1 MTKQLKTCLHELA
14 VANHICANEEII
26 DAFGHVSARHPFQ
39 PNHYFLSRC
48 RPPELIDVCDLIEF
62 TLDGDPVN
70 SVNVEMHSE
79 RVIHGEIYRARSD
92 VKAVC
97 HHHCSAILPFCTTGE
112 RMVPVYHLG
121 VSMGPEVPFWDQRDE
136 FGGTNLSVQ
145 SAREGA
151 SLARA
156 LGRNALVLMRR
167 HGATVVG
174 SSLRELVF
182 RTVYS
187 CRNAEYQ
194 IKAMLVG
201 RMSTLSPGEIEM
213 AGSLTNQPGVDR
225 AWEYWVKRL
234 DNVSL
239 QAKAHA

>member
-1 MTKQLKTCLHELA
+1 MTRQLQTCLAELA
-14 VANHICANEEII
+14 VANHICAHEGII
-26 DAFGHVSARHPFQ
+26 DAFDHMSARHPFHS
-39 PNHYFLSRC
+39 NRYFLSRC

-70 SVNVEMHSE
+70 SANVEMHSE
-79 RVIHGEIYRARSD
+79 RAIHGEIYRARPD
-92 VKAVC
+92 VMAVC
-97 HHHCSAILPFCTTGE
+97 HHHCSSILPFCIMGE

-121 VSMGPEVPFWDQRDE
+121 ASIGPEVPFWDQRDE
-136 FGGTNLSVQ
+136 FGDTSLSVK

-156 LGRNALVLMRR
+156 LGQNALVLMR

-174 SSLRELVF
+174 SSLSELVF

-234 DNVSL
+234 DSL
-239 QAKAHA
+239 ST